1 MNKIKSVLFVA
12 GISLAL
18 AFAFG
23 CSSDDGTSGS
33 SAPSGSYGS
42 SSSII
47 GRSSSSFRF
56 NFDVTKICPNAVT
69 SDSTVSC
76 GGKKYR
82 TVQIGTQT
90 WMANNLNYV
99 GNRIIPKCYEND
111 ETTCSMGVL
120 YNWET
125 AMTICP
131 FGWHLPSRAEW
142 VKLVNYVDSAS
153 GTSNLSNP
161 YSSQTAGRSLKA
173 INGWDNNENG
183 NDTYDF
189 SALPGDACNYKDN
202 CRFNGSRGSWW
213 SSSNEIEESGS
224 GYETNI
230 FYMLITGPVFFTS
243 QRSYYLNWS
252 SVRCVK
258 D

>member
-1 MNKIKSVLFVA
+1 MNKIKSVIFAA

-18 AFAFG
+18 AFTFS

-90 WMANNLNYV
+90 WMAENLNYV
-99 GNRIIPKCYEND
+99 NRIITKCYEND

-142 VKLVNYVDSAS
+142 IKLENYVDSAS
-153 GTSNLSNP
+153 GNPSGP
-161 YSSQTAGRSLKA
+161 YSSPAGRSLKA
-173 INGWDNNENG
+173 IKGWDNNENG
-183 NDTYDF
+183 NDTYGF
-189 SALPGDACNYKDN
+189 SALPGGGCNFTGN
-202 CRFNGSRGSWW
+202 CRFNGSRGNWW
-213 SSSNEIEESGS
+213 SSSNEIEELGS

-230 FYMLITGPVFFTS
+230 FCMTITGPNSYTNM
-243 QRSYYLNWS
+243 RSAYINWI